1 MLQRIR
7 KNRTKIIAALACAF
21 VFTALLGMSAFGGNC
36 DRVRDS
42 VLRLHIIANSDT
54 EDDQALKL
62 KVRDALLALSADYF
76 KGCKTRGDSENAAQ
90 AHLADLKAEAQ
101 RVIKE
106 NGYGY
111 NVNVSVGEAFFGT
124 RRYGEFTLPAGNYDA
139 LRVVIGEGR
148 GHNWWCVMF
157 PPVCLPAATGAEI
170 GDVLNDRDT
179 EIVEHETKYKARF
192 KCVELYEKA
201 KRYLWG

>member
-7 KNRTKIIAALACAF
+7 KKRAKIFASLVCAF
-21 VFTALLGMSAFGGNC
+21 VFTVLLGMSAFGGNC

-42 VLRLHIIANSDT
+42 VLRLHIIANSDA

-62 KVRDALLALSADYF
+62 KVRDALLSLSADYF
-76 KGCKTRGDSENAAQ
+76 KGCETRDDSEIAAK
-90 AHLADLKAEAQ
+90 AHLDDLKAEAQ
-101 RVIKE
+101 RVINE
-106 NGYGY
+106 NGYDY
-111 NVNVSVGEAFFGT
+111 NVSVSVGEAFFGT
-124 RRYGEFTLPAGNYDA
+124 RRYDKFTLPAGNYDA

-157 PPVCLPAATGAEI
+157 PPVCLPAATGAQI
-170 GDVLNDRDT
+170 GDALNDRDT
-179 EIVEHETKYKARF
+179 EVVENEPKYKAEF

-201 KRYLWG
+201 KKYLLG

>member
-7 KNRTKIIAALACAF
+7 KNRAKIIAALACAF

-36 DRVRDS
+36 NRVRDS
-42 VLRLHIIANSDT
+42 VLRLHIIANSDA

-62 KVRDALLALSADYF
+62 KVRDALLTLSADYF
-76 KGCKTRGDSENAAQ
+76 KNCKTRDDSEIAAK
-90 AHLADLKAEAQ
+90 AHLEDLKAEAQ
-101 RVIKE
+101 RVINE
-106 NGYGY
+106 NGYDY
-111 NVNVSVGEAFFGT
+111 NVSVSVGEAFFGT
-124 RRYGEFTLPAGNYDA
+124 RRYDKFTLPAGNYDA

-157 PPVCLPAATGAEI
+157 PPVCLPAATGAQI
-170 GDVLNDRDT
+170 GDALSDRDT
-179 EIVEHETKYKARF
+179 EVVENEPKYKAEF

-201 KRYLWG
+201 KKYLLG